1 MTTLSTVATRA
12 ADIKTN
18 PAVRWEAFQRLCE
31 QASDGMLDDLATLYQ
46 AFTPKT
52 NRKRYTNRFNWLAL
66 ALASKDDA
74 RYYLRYVQV
83 SESGGAVATDGH
95 RLHVTTL
102 DDRDSGYYRHDGTTV
117 EDTGFTYPNVA
128 RVLRDAITDE
138 THPFLEAKQGIVPI
152 PDARKK
158 ANAEAYALDLGG
170 DEPVHINRRYA
181 DEAMLGAD
189 PASVRVG
196 WSGNQ
201 TKPVFMHVDSARFA
215 VVMPVNPPK

>member
-18 PAVRWEAFQRLCE
+18 PAVRWDAFQRLCE

-52 NRKRYTNRFNWLAL
+52 NRRRYTNRFNWLAL
-66 ALASKDDA
+66 ALAGKDDA
-74 RYYLRYVQV
+74 RYYLRYIQV
-83 SESGGAVATDGH
+83 SDSGAAVATDGH

-102 DDRDSGYYRHDGTTV
+102 NDRDAGYYRHDGTSTD
-117 EDTGFTYPNVA
+117 EDFKYPDAA
-128 RVLRDAITDE
+128 RVLRDAITED
-138 THPFLEAKQGIVPI
+138 TRPFPEARQAIVPN
-152 PDARKK
+152 PDAHKK
-158 ANAEAYALDLGG
+158 ADGEAYALELGG
-170 DEPVHINRRYA
+170 DELVHINRRYA

-196 WSGNQ
+196 WSGNK
-201 TKPVFMHVDSARFA
+201 TKPVFLNVDSARFA
-215 VVMPVNPPK
+215 VVMPVRID